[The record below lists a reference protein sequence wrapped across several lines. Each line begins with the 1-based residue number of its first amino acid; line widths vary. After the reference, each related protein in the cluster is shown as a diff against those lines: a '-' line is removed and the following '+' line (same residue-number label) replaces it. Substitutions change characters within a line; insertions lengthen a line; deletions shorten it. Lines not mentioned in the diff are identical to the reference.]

1 MPTKSFSG
9 RAVNLM
15 MTRLPGIAKAGS
27 RRSAKAF
34 VESGGT
40 KSAAIM
46 GKPTF
51 VLSVVGRKSGEIR
64 PVMLML
70 IHHGPELVVVGSQG
84 GSAKNP
90 NWWENLVA
98 AGRAEA
104 QVGAEKFAVT
114 FREVTDPAEYAEV
127 WKVSCAAYPD
137 FETYQAL
144 TSRRIPVG
152 ILTRA

>member
-1 MPTKSFSG
+1 MAAKSFSG

-40 KSAAIM
+40 KSATIM

-51 VLSVVGRKSGEIR
+51 VLGVVGRKSGETR

-84 GSAKNP
+84 GAPKNP

-104 QVGAEKFAVT
+104 QVGAERYPVT
-114 FREVTDPAEYAEV
+114 FREVTDPVEYAEV
-127 WKVSCAAYPD
+127 WKVACAAYPD
-137 FETYQAL
+137 FATYQQL
-144 TSRRIPVG
+144 TPRRIPLG